1 MLLIQKMIRLFGGYV
16 KVRVEGYSAE
26 RFLNLCSY
34 RQIDVWG
41 LVSRQNSYEMYMTLK
56 GFRSIRPIVRK
67 THTKVLLIKRYGLPF
82 FLHQNRY
89 RAAFAA
95 GALLCTALLF
105 FYSGYIWDIHFE
117 GNEKWTEETLLEFLE
132 TKNIAPGMPKKD
144 IDCTQIV
151 KDIRQ
156 QYDDIIWVSASID
169 GSRLRIQIKENEDT
183 FLQEN
188 PKETENQQLTDAAE
202 TVSAAG
208 TDLVASANGVITSMI
223 TRTGTPLVHVGDTVE
238 EGQILVTGR
247 VEILNDTKEVTGYQ
261 YEQADADIYADTQME
276 YEDTISR
283 SYLKKNYD
291 PKRTRDLVY
300 LKVPFGKKT
309 FGKILFGS
317 ERHSYKKWETYT
329 SEQQVKLGENFYL
342 PVFYGK
348 IHIRSYTEKKALYTK
363 KEVQEILSL
372 HFQHFSEDLK
382 EKGIQISG
390 NDVKIHVDENLAA
403 AKGTLYLNQQITRA
417 ADTEILEIERNE
429 INESIGTDD

>member
-1 MLLIQKMIRLFGGYV
+1 MLLIQKMIRLLGGYV

-56 GFRSIRPIVRK
+56 GFRRIRPIVRK
-67 THTKVLLIKRYGLPF
+67 THTKVLLIKRYGFPF

-95 GALLCTALLF
+95 GALLCIVLLF

-183 FLQEN
+183 FLRES
-188 PKETENQQLTDAAE
+188 PKDTENQPPTDAAE

-208 TDLVASANGVITSMI
+208 TDLIASANGVITSMI
-223 TRTGTPLVHVGDTVE
+223 TRSGTPLVHVGDTVE

-247 VEILNDTKEVTGYQ
+247 VEILNDAKEVTGYQ

-276 YEDTISR
+276 YENTISR
-283 SYLKKNYD
+283 SYLKKIYD

-348 IHIRSYTEKKALYTK
+348 IHIRSYTEKKTLYTK

>member
-56 GFRSIRPIVRK
+56 GFRRIRPIVRK

-132 TKNIAPGMPKKD
+132 TKNITPGMPKKN

-188 PKETENQQLTDAAE
+188 PKETENQPLTDAAE

-223 TRTGTPLVHVGDTVE
+223 TRIGTPLVHVGDTVE

-247 VEILNDTKEVTGYQ
+247 VEI
-261 YEQADADIYADTQME
+261 
-276 YEDTISR
+276 
-283 SYLKKNYD
+283 
-291 PKRTRDLVY
+291 
-300 LKVPFGKKT
+300 
-309 FGKILFGS
+309 
-317 ERHSYKKWETYT
+317 
-329 SEQQVKLGENFYL
+329 
-342 PVFYGK
+342 
-348 IHIRSYTEKKALYTK
+348 
-363 KEVQEILSL
+363 
-372 HFQHFSEDLK
+372 
-382 EKGIQISG
+382 
-390 NDVKIHVDENLAA
+390 
-403 AKGTLYLNQQITRA
+403 
-417 ADTEILEIERNE
+417 
-429 INESIGTDD
+429 

>member
-1 MLLIQKMIRLFGGYV
+1 MIQKIVRLFNGYV
-16 KVRVEGYSAE
+16 KVRVQGYSAE
-26 RFLNLCSY
+26 RFLNLCSHH
-34 RQIDVWG
+34 QIYVWG
-41 LVSRQNSYEMYMTLK
+41 LVSRHNSYEMYMTLS
-56 GFRSIRPIVRK
+56 GFRKIKPIVRK
-67 THTKVLLIKRYGLPF
+67 THTKVLLIKRYGFPF
-82 FLHQNRY
+82 FIHQNRY
-89 RAAFAA
+89 RGAFAA
-95 GALLCTALLF
+95 GVILCIALLF

-144 IDCTQIV
+144 VDCTKIV

-183 FLQEN
+183 FLQEQSE
-188 PKETENQQLTDAAE
+188 KAENIPPPNDVK
-202 TVSAAG
+202 TVSTAG
-208 TDLVASANGVITSMI
+208 TDLVASTNGVITSMI
-223 TRTGTPLVHVGDTVE
+223 TRSGTPLVHVGDAVE

-247 VEILNDTKEVTGYQ
+247 VEILNDAKEVTGYQ

-283 SYLKKNYD
+283 SYEKKVYD
-291 PKRTRDLVY
+291 PKKERKLVF

-309 FGKILFGS
+309 FGKISFGS
-317 ERHSYKKWETYT
+317 TRHSYKKWETYT
-329 SEQQVKLGENFYL
+329 SERQVKLGENFYI

-348 IHIRSYTEKKALYTK
+348 IHIKSYTEKKTLYTQ

-372 HFQHFSEDLK
+372 HFYHFSEELK

-403 AKGTLYLNQQITRA
+403 AKGTLYLNQQITKA
-417 ADTEILEIERNE
+417 VDTEILEIERNE